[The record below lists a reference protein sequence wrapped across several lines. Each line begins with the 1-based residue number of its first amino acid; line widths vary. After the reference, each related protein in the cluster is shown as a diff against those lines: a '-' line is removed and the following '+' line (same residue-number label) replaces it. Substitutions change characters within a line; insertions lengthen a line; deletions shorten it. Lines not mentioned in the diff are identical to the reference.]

1 MQPVRALLLASLL
14 TAGLAAAAPVIQVP
28 EGGRPVD
35 VVAKGVV
42 CGPLRGGWSLGAD
55 GRSVHPPAK
64 PDEDARTLEL
74 KVAESAD
81 GCATSQSTVTVIAT
95 GPLPRIDAAAS
106 TFYPDDGRVE
116 LRGVGLLHVAIAWSG
131 TPRGDARGVPM
142 EGQDVCLTPSP
153 SAGRGQEDCAVP
165 VAQGLPT
172 DAALYWTP
180 PHGRRG
186 PEVTTYDAQGRVVDP
201 ESLRLRPGRVV
212 LTQPL
217 VLSTGIDVS
226 KGPGSVAV
234 SHSEAIAT
242 VDCGLVRC
250 EPGEGVISVRNVPGV
265 DATVTLRLRLT
276 PRVLFARGEALE
288 QTLSATLPVLACPLT
303 AVKGTVLRDVE
314 DSALVARLDASCAH
328 DPRALVWMVNNQRA
342 RVERVVKAAEGT
354 HVLLRTGG
362 TADQQVVITALTSRQ
377 DGTVVASETVKTVP
391 LPAPRATLELP
402 GHGPI
407 DFIPTNRPARV
418 HVAAATEQGRFALQP
433 LGGAY
438 TATAR
443 DGATLVQGEATA
455 GGFVALRFGYQ
466 VPTLPAELAT
476 TDLAHVDERVQRL
489 VREASVPARI
499 ENLFE
504 FVCANKEGRDMS
516 LEPSRPH
523 RIPYDMRNT
532 CRVIIHRER
541 LTPEE
546 GNQEVVL
553 RIDVTRPDGSARG
566 ESRVEQRMFLR
577 PGGEVRVVPVPGSLA
592 QYDRI
597 LVQVSHVA
605 DESRYALSATDRTGL
620 PSAQWTATV
629 RGGLFRLYTTAA
641 IPAGLYRATEPT
653 GQLAI
658 NFGVVSRLALLN
670 NEGQERLLGIELGL
684 MGLGLVPQSGDI
696 QFPPTLA
703 VVAGLGLRVPIGP
716 GAAVGAQAWVAR
728 EFRDDI
734 TRRTNGDPNTDRVVP
749 SSRWSFIF
757 GPSISVGN
765 VGFNL

>member
-1 MQPVRALLLASLL
+1 MHSAQALLLSLL
-14 TAGLAAAAPVIQVP
+14 VSGLSAAAPVVQVP
-28 EGGRPVD
+28 EGGRAVD

-42 CGPLRGGWSLGAD
+42 CGPLRGGWTLGAS
-55 GRSVHPPAK
+55 GRSVQPPEKA
-64 PDEDARTLEL
+64 EEGTRTLEL
-74 KVAESAD
+74 KVAESAEL
-81 GCATSQSTVTVIAT
+81 CATSEATVTVIAT
-95 GPLPRIDAAAS
+95 GPLPRIDSGAS

-116 LRGVGLLHVAIAWSG
+116 LRGVGLLNVAIAWSG
-131 TPRGDARGVPM
+131 TPRGDVQRGPL
-142 EGQDVCLTPSP
+142 EGQDVCLTPS
-153 SAGRGQEDCAVP
+153 AGRGPTDCAVP
-165 VAQGLPT
+165 VATGLPA
-172 DAALYWTP
+172 DAALYWVP

-186 PEVTTYDAQGRVVDP
+186 PEVTTYDANGNVVDP
-201 ESLRLRPGRVV
+201 ESRRLRPGRVV

-217 VLSTGIDVS
+217 VLSSGIDVS

-234 SHSEAIAT
+234 SHSEAIAS
-242 VDCGLVRC
+242 VDCGLARC
-250 EPGEGVISVRNVPGV
+250 EVGEGVIFVRNVPGV
-265 DATVTLRLRLT
+265 DATLTLRVRLV
-276 PRVLFARGEALE
+276 PRVLFARGDALE
-288 QTLSATLPVLACPLT
+288 QVLSATLPVLDCPLT
-303 AVKGTVLRDVE
+303 AVEGTVLRDVE
-314 DSALVARLDASCAH
+314 DSALVARLDPTCAH
-328 DPRALVWMVNNQRA
+328 DPRTLVWTVNSQRA
-342 RVERVVKAAEGT
+342 RPERVVKTAEGT
-354 HVLLRTGG
+354 YVVLRTGG
-362 TADQQVVITALTSRQ
+362 TSEQQVTLTARTSRQ
-377 DGTVVASETVKTVP
+377 DGTVVASETAKTVP

-407 DFIPTNRPARV
+407 DFIPTNRPAEVR
-418 HVAAATEQGRFALQP
+418 VAAATERGRFVLHP

-438 TATAR
+438 DVTMR
-443 DGATLVQGEATA
+443 DTLPLVQGEATA

-466 VPTLPAELAT
+466 LPTLPQELAT
-476 TDLAHVDERVQRL
+476 TDLAHVNERVQRL

-499 ENLFE
+499 EALFE
-504 FVCANKEGRDMS
+504 FVCADKQGRDEV

-523 RIPYDMRNT
+523 RIPYEMRNT
-532 CRVIIHRER
+532 CRVIVHRER

-553 RIDVTRPDGSARG
+553 RIAVTRPDGSARG
-566 ESRVEQRMFLR
+566 ESQVEQRMFLR
-577 PGGEVRVVPVPGSLA
+577 PKGDGRIIPVPGNLA
-592 QYDRI
+592 QYDQI

-605 DESRYALSATDRTGL
+605 DEARYALSATDRTGL
-620 PSAQWTATV
+620 PSAQWTAIV
-629 RGGLFRLYTTAA
+629 SGGLFRLYTTAA

-670 NEGQERLLGIELGL
+670 SEGQERLLGIELGL

-728 EFRDDI
+728 EFRGDI
-734 TRRTNGDPNTDRVVP
+734 TRRTSGDPNADRVVP